1 MTDIVPSTDTSASGA
16 QLVLGLLKIAQPTAT
31 YNVPSEWTFGNP
43 VALNGTDAIVGL
55 ITNSD
60 GTKTP
65 KVCNTRVYLMPVNNT
80 NVYSP
85 VVIYYDRIHANVFS
99 ALQLDASTIQAGNLQ
114 SVLDQLNTRLN
125 YNVQASDIASWSIT
139 PTSDPAKSTVSL
151 TFTPNNLKFYS
162 TTEVSANNY
171 AALISGTQQSG
182 GALPYTPIEDALRV
196 GDLYKTARVVSD
208 TRFLPADGSFVPAAQ
223 YPALE
228 GILPR
233 TSLKR
238 TAEPLDG
245 NFNAVFAYLKQADGS
260 YIVVGDTVGSTGTS
274 FVLKASA
281 TADGISFTQLGTSS
295 NVDYVGYALNIE
307 GIHQENGYIYVTVMT
322 ATFGKKA
329 YRFNIQTSSWEDVAG
344 TYSPSYQRDYLV
356 YGYGYYWRI
365 FCDTSATPN
374 TYTLQKT
381 TNLEGG
387 WTNVDTSATI
397 PDGLTG
403 GMSLYTFNN
412 YILLMNQDTS
422 YSVSG
427 VYFILNDSGL
437 TKVDVSASLG
447 FPYEFSI
454 TGDGFL
460 RINGSIISTND
471 ANIEYNYSPNIENN
485 LYIYTEDFVTWK
497 SAPYGFVYKLAG
509 RIVCGTSYYSD
520 DGGATWKEIIDPNS
534 VLVGVTAAQMEFA
547 DKGYSIFGGRGLDS
561 GDKLTFDDSRYIL
574 PAENDWM
581 QNGPGAVPL
590 RPYIKV
596 KSAI

>member
-16 QLVLGLLKIAQPTAT
+16 QLVLGLLKIAQPSAT

-139 PTSDPAKSTVSL
+139 ATSDPTKSTVSL
-151 TFTPNNLKFYS
+151 TFTANNLKFYS

-208 TRFLPADGSFVPAAQ
+208 TRFLPADGSFVHAAQ

-233 TSLKR
+233 TSLTR

-281 TADGISFTQLGTSS
+281 TADGVSFTQLGTSS
-295 NVDYVGYALNIE
+295 NVDSVVYALNIE
-307 GIHQENGYIYVTVMT
+307 GVHQENGYIYVTVM
-322 ATFGKKA
+322 
-329 YRFNIQTSSWEDVAG
+329 
-344 TYSPSYQRDYLV
+344 
-356 YGYGYYWRI
+356 
-365 FCDTSATPN
+365 SAT
-374 TYTLQKT
+374 
-381 TNLEGG
+381 
-387 WTNVDTSATI
+387 
-397 PDGLTG
+397 
-403 GMSLYTFNN
+403 
-412 YILLMNQDTS
+412 
-422 YSVSG
+422 SG
-427 VYFILNDSGL
+427 
-437 TKVDVSASLG
+437 K
-447 FPYEFSI
+447 
-454 TGDGFL
+454 
-460 RINGSIISTND
+460 
-471 ANIEYNYSPNIENN
+471 
-485 LYIYTEDFVTWK
+485 
-497 SAPYGFVYKLAG
+497 
-509 RIVCGTSYYSD
+509 
-520 DGGATWKEIIDPNS
+520 
-534 VLVGVTAAQMEFA
+534 
-547 DKGYSIFGGRGLDS
+547 
-561 GDKLTFDDSRYIL
+561 
-574 PAENDWM
+574 
-581 QNGPGAVPL
+581 
-590 RPYIKV
+590 
-596 KSAI
+596 